1 MRIKMLVLKIYIRLF
16 LLFFF
21 VSSFYAQTLDLE
33 GIDKQIV
40 EKFQKPPFSLSGSL
54 SGSGVYYHTEGFS
67 SRLPF
72 TYFLTG
78 NLNIWLYDWNIPL
91 SYSYTNQ
98 GANFNYTLPFRF
110 NRLSLHPK
118 YKSLQFHIGDVTM
131 QFSPYT
137 YNGLPF
143 TGFGFEFLPEE
154 FPFRGGFFIGRLQ
167 KSVEYNSEVRE
178 SRPYYERWGYG
189 LDLQWVKP
197 EYELRAIGFYAEDK
211 EDSLQEEFPLS
222 LNVRPER
229 GFSYSFFGKVKP
241 MSFLEVYG
249 EYALSGLVE
258 DVRLLSNRSFF
269 SGYSSSQKRNALNA
283 GMSFL
288 FSFGTFG
295 FRYERIDPDYRT
307 LGAYYFV
314 NDMENITLNGTLNML
329 SNRLTLTTSVGK
341 QRDNLNRHKI
351 LDSNQWVGS
360 VNVSFKPTKKTD
372 MSLNYSNFTS
382 FTNRRLNQFDDI
394 NQNPLYLQRPE
405 DSLTYRQISQ
415 NALATFQYHL
425 SENQQL
431 TLNYSVND
439 VVNRENEVT
448 RTDGK
453 SRFHNGSI
461 VYTLNFPEK
470 RWMLAPMF
478 NLTQSQISGQS
489 SYLLGPSLN
498 VNKLFFLDKLNASFG
513 TSYNYGEQPLGKS
526 RNAVFRLALGY
537 VLLKRHQFQLSGVQT
552 LHHSVLST
560 GEQTRE
566 ELTISFGYN
575 YHFEKTPLLTS
586 LFSGGKSSTRK
597 KNTAHTTA
605 SDTYDNQIV
614 AQQRRRSKRE
624 KPTEE
629 PPKEAENVKN
639 VAEKATEN
647 IAKTDKKTTKA
658 ADSRLKLKYDRRFFE
673 GTPAEVTHQLLTEK
687 EVSKAAELRYMPWME
702 ARLDSIFAVMQASE
716 GDLPHYKKE
725 ASLYVSTLNEIKE
738 KERELGTIVFGVLNK
753 LYLEASKA
761 DDRVKQR
768 VLDSKRHLDT
778 EGDTVSK
785 EANFENS
792 FELYVIHHQMKK
804 DFYGLSLSQ
813 VTHPEGVLKELLEAS
828 KGDMYKILDDKR
840 KTKLQKT
847 NSIQM
852 LITDYYYK
860 KYQQQTQ

>member
-1 MRIKMLVLKIYIRLF
+1 MIRLCVSIYFCLF
-16 LLFFF
+16 LTSPFF
-21 VSSFYAQTLDLE
+21 AQTLDLE
-33 GIDKQIV
+33 NVSKQIV
-40 EKFQKPPFSLSGSL
+40 EKFQKPVLSLSGSL
-54 SGSGVYYHTEGFS
+54 SGNGVFYRSDAIH

-78 NLNIWLYDWNIPL
+78 NLQIGVYDWSIPL

-154 FPFRGGFFIGRLQ
+154 FPFRGSFFIGRLQ
-167 KSVEYNSEVRE
+167 KSVEYNSNIRD

-189 LDLQWVKP
+189 LDLRWVKP

-211 EDSLQEEFPLS
+211 EDSLQEEFPLA
-222 LNVRPER
+222 LNVRAER
-229 GFSYSFFGKVKP
+229 GFSYSFLGKVKP

-258 DVRLLSNRSFF
+258 DVRLLTNRSFF
-269 SGYSSSQKRNALNA
+269 SGYSSSKNRNALNA
-283 GMSFL
+283 GMNFL
-288 FSFGTFG
+288 FSFGSLG

-329 SNRLTLTTSVGK
+329 SNRLSLTTSVGK
-341 QRDNLNRHKI
+341 QRDNLNHHKI

-360 VNVSFKPTKKTD
+360 VNASFKPTKKID
-372 MSLNYSNFTS
+372 ISLNYSNFTS

-394 NQNPLYLQRPE
+394 NQNPLHLQRPE

-425 SENQQL
+425 SDNQQL

-439 VVNRENEVT
+439 VINRENEVT
-448 RTDGK
+448 RIEGK
-453 SRFHNGSI
+453 SRFHNGNI
-461 VYTLNFPEK
+461 VYSLNFPEK
-470 RWMLAPMF
+470 RWMIAPMF
-478 NLTQSQISGQS
+478 SLTQSQISGQN

-498 VNKLFFLDKLNASFG
+498 VNKLFFADKLNASLG
-513 TSYNYGEQPLGKS
+513 TSYNYGKQPLGKS
-526 RNAVFRLALGY
+526 RNAVFRLTLGY

-552 LHHSVLST
+552 LHHSVLSME
-560 GEQTRE
+560 EQTRK

-586 LFSGGKSSTRK
+586 LFSRGKSSTK
-597 KNTAHTTA
+597 KKSTGQTT
-605 SDTYDNQIV
+605 SSGVYDNQIV
-614 AQQRRRSKRE
+614 AQQKRQLKRE
-624 KPTEE
+624 KPTERR
-629 PPKEAENVKN
+629 KEAENITKTEKKN
-639 VAEKATEN
+639 
-647 IAKTDKKTTKA
+647 TKISH
-658 ADSRLKLKYDRRFFE
+658 SRLKLKYDRHFFE
-673 GTPAEVTHQLLTEK
+673 GTPAEITHQLLTEK
-687 EVSKAAELRYMPWME
+687 EAAKEAELRYMPWME
-702 ARLDSIFAVMQASE
+702 TRLDSIYAVMQVLE
-716 GDLPHYKKE
+716 NDLLRYKKE
-725 ASLYVSTLNEIKE
+725 ASLYISTLNEIKE
-738 KERELGTIVFGVLNK
+738 KEKELGTIVFGVLNK
-753 LYLEASKA
+753 LYSEASQA
-761 DDRVKQR
+761 DEKVKQR

-778 EGDTVSK
+778 DGDVASK
-785 EANFENS
+785 EINFENS

-813 VTHPEGVLKELLEAS
+813 VTHPEGVLKELLDTS
-828 KGDMYKILDDKR
+828 KGDMYKILNDKR
-840 KTKLQKT
+840 QTKLQKT

-860 KYQQQTQ
+860 KYKQQTQ